1 MLGLAVTLV
10 IQASLLWLL
19 LQDPSAKMAVRGLS
33 SAMMGTALIL
43 GWQLLCV
50 LRVWLATYLEKE
62 PEAPE
67 DFWVDLN
74 GPPKFDPTRGVYGE
88 AMIDGKI
95 HRIVIQPD
103 YWPLLK
109 SPIKIDSN
117 EAAVANSVV
126 SKVAPGKEPGSLV
139 CIQAKDGKTLG
150 MASRVH
156 CGSQTVLI
164 TSAHVL
170 KAGRIADIY
179 LAKYSAASKEGK
191 RLLMDPTWPAE
202 YVSCDKEVDIV
213 AIQVPA
219 RYWSL
224 LGVTAAKV
232 KAPSVKTP
240 VLAFG
245 GTSSSG
251 LFSSQGFASPN
262 GGFSIIHSCATQP
275 GWSGTPLYAGSDIVG
290 VHRRWN
296 DIGVSNIATN
306 LIPFHSP
313 CESSENGERGAHAI
327 DEEEWESRSGVP
339 NDVMIAGRGRFKTL
353 EDEYSYRDEHPLAY
367 ERLKKSK
374 GQVTWFDMM
383 DEEMDWDIRAETITE
398 VEIPLNLPGGGER
411 VLAAVLSMSGIKWSC
426 REIISTTGM
435 PLIDCGKSNVKF
447 RETART
453 PTNEQCKS
461 AESDFHALA
470 DLSWPARGSEAE
482 RASLLFQAGRFRPT
496 EEPDNLDRACR
507 ELEREYPRS
516 KQRACLWGDTWKA
529 ESLKTKIQ
537 EIAQRDIKRDSS
549 PGVPLSL
556 IGTTNGVV
564 LDTSMTLVVEAVWA
578 RLEAL
583 AQVEL
588 SPDVTPP
595 ELIKLGL
602 CDPVRLFIK
611 QEPHPLRKVRTGRLR
626 LISSVSLLDQ
636 LVERVL
642 FGYQNNLEIS
652 QWKHCP
658 SKPGM
663 GLTLKEQSDALW
675 DELTYKS
682 TLAPAAEAD
691 ISGFDWSV
699 QHWELKAEVEMRI
712 RLGDFGELAAKA
724 ARNRFVCLANSVFQL
739 SDGTLISQGLPGLMK
754 SGSYCTSSSNSRIR
768 CLMAKIIGSRWCIAM
783 GDDSV
788 EGWVDNAVE
797 KYHALGHECKEYSAC
812 DREYG
817 DGNVTLKRVNF
828 CSHQLSENSCYLTTW
843 DKTLFRFFHSTAPC
857 LRSLEMEL
865 KGSPQWPKIHR
876 YLRRVGL
883 APDKHGE
890 KEGQHGSAC
899 SSFQEIQEEEQGR
912 STHQNSYPSVSSSRG
927 VASSDIP
934 WPEDLYSVW

>member
-1 MLGLAVTLV
+1 MLGLAATLV

-88 AMIDGKI
+88 AMIDGKV

-275 GWSGTPLYAGSDIVG
+275 GWSGTPLYTGSDIVG

-327 DEEEWESRSGVP
+327 DEEEWESRDGVP

-398 VEIPLNLPGGGER
+398 VEIPLN
-411 VLAAVLSMSGIKWSC
+411 C
-426 REIISTTGM
+426 
-435 PLIDCGKSNVKF
+435 
-447 RETART
+447 
-453 PTNEQCKS
+453 Q
-461 AESDFHALA
+461 
-470 DLSWPARGSEAE
+470 
-482 RASLLFQAGRFRPT
+482 
-496 EEPDNLDRACR
+496 
-507 ELEREYPRS
+507 
-516 KQRACLWGDTWKA
+516 
-529 ESLKTKIQ
+529 
-537 EIAQRDIKRDSS
+537 
-549 PGVPLSL
+549 
-556 IGTTNGVV
+556 
-564 LDTSMTLVVEAVWA
+564 EAVSA
-578 RLEAL
+578 C
-583 AQVEL
+583 
-588 SPDVTPP
+588 SPPSSQ
-595 ELIKLGL
+595 
-602 CDPVRLFIK
+602 C
-611 QEPHPLRKVRTGRLR
+611 QE
-626 LISSVSLLDQ
+626 SS
-636 LVERVL
+636 
-642 FGYQNNLEIS
+642 G
-652 QWKHCP
+652 
-658 SKPGM
+658 
-663 GLTLKEQSDALW
+663 
-675 DELTYKS
+675 
-682 TLAPAAEAD
+682 
-691 ISGFDWSV
+691 
-699 QHWELKAEVEMRI
+699 
-712 RLGDFGELAAKA
+712 
-724 ARNRFVCLANSVFQL
+724 
-739 SDGTLISQGLPGLMK
+739 
-754 SGSYCTSSSNSRIR
+754 
-768 CLMAKIIGSRWCIAM
+768 
-783 GDDSV
+783 
-788 EGWVDNAVE
+788 AVE
-797 KYHALGHECKEYSAC
+797 KSSAPPECPSLTVENRMLNLEKLLE
-812 DREYG
+812 
-817 DGNVTLKRVNF
+817 
-828 CSHQLSENSCYLTTW
+828 HQLTNSASLQNQIFTLSQTLAGLLGVRKQNELVFFSKPDDSAQQKNQTTSTERAESSKGNTPDQNSEPASGE
-843 DKTLFRFFHSTAPC
+843 TLGKPKASKRKSKK
-857 LRSLEMEL
+857 SL
-865 KGSPQWPKIHR
+865 KGTSSGTPAQESP
-876 YLRRVGL
+876 
-883 APDKHGE
+883 
-890 KEGQHGSAC
+890 SA
-899 SSFQEIQEEEQGR
+899 
-912 STHQNSYPSVSSSRG
+912 
-927 VASSDIP
+927 
-934 WPEDLYSVW
+934 